1 MNRIDTRFQQNKNN
15 LLSIYFTAGFPNLN
29 DTLSIIKH
37 LDEASV
43 DMIEI
48 GFPFSD
54 PLADG
59 PVIQQSS
66 GQAIENGMTLT
77 VLFEQL
83 KDVRKHTQLPL
94 VLMGY
99 MNPVLQ
105 YGEKAFFAKCKE
117 IGIDGVIL
125 PDMPLDYFEHKLKS
139 LVEEN
144 NIANILLITPET
156 STERI
161 QQIDD
166 LSKGFVY
173 MVSSNSITGGNK
185 TMDLQTDYFNRI
197 KDMNLKNPTIIGF
210 GIKDKETYEN
220 ACKYS
225 NGAII
230 GTAFI
235 QHLKQ
240 HGTSKESIQTFIKNI
255 RK

>member
-1 MNRIDTRFQQNKNN
+1 MNRIDMNFQQNKNN

-37 LDEASV
+37 LDEAGV
-43 DMIEI
+43 DIVEI

-66 GQAIENGMTLT
+66 GQAIQNGMTLS

-83 KDVRKHTQLPL
+83 KEVRQHTQLPL
-94 VLMGY
+94 ILMGY
-99 MNPVLQ
+99 LNPILQ
-105 YGEKAFFAKCKE
+105 FGEKEFFTKCRE
-117 IGIDGVIL
+117 TGIDGVII
-125 PDMPLDYFEHKLKS
+125 PDMPLDYFEHKLKTM
-139 LVEEN
+139 VEEN

-161 QQIDD
+161 HQIDN

-197 KDMNLKNPTIIGF
+197 KGMNLKNPTIIGF

-240 HGTSKESIQTFIKNI
+240 YGIAKESIQTFIKNI

>member
-1 MNRIDTRFQQNKNN
+1 MNRIDMSFQQNKNN

-37 LDEASV
+37 LDEAGV

-66 GQAIENGMTLT
+66 GQAIQNGMTLS

-83 KDVRKHTQLPL
+83 KEVRQYTQLPL
-94 VLMGY
+94 ILMGY
-99 MNPVLQ
+99 LNPILQ
-105 YGEKAFFAKCKE
+105 FGEKEFFTKCRE
-117 IGIDGVIL
+117 TGIDGVIL
-125 PDMPLDYFEHKLKS
+125 PDMPLDYFEHKLKTM
-139 LVEEN
+139 VEEN

-161 QQIDD
+161 HQIDN

-185 TMDLQTDYFNRI
+185 TMDLQTDYFNGI
-197 KDMNLKNPTIIGF
+197 KGMNLKNPTIIGF

-225 NGAII
+225 DGAII

-240 HGTSKESIQTFIKNI
+240 YGIAKESIQTFIKNI

>member
-1 MNRIDTRFQQNKNN
+1 MNRIDTLFQQKKNN
-15 LLSIYFTAGFPNLN
+15 LLSIYFTAGFPNLY
-29 DTLSIIKH
+29 DTLSIVKH
-37 LDEASV
+37 LDEAGV

-48 GFPFSD
+48 GLPFSD

-66 GQAIENGMTLT
+66 GLAIVNGMTLSI
-77 VLFEQL
+77 LFEQL
-83 KDVRKHTQLPL
+83 KDVRKHTQIPL

-105 YGEKAFFAKCKE
+105 FGEKEFFKKCNE

-125 PDMPLDYFEHKLKS
+125 PDMPLDYFESKLQTI
-139 LVEEN
+139 VEEN
-144 NIANILLITPET
+144 DIANILLITPET
-156 STERI
+156 NSERI
-161 QQIDD
+161 NQIDN
-166 LSKGFVY
+166 LSRGFLY

-185 TMDLQTDYFNRI
+185 TMDTQTDYFYRI
-197 KDMNLKNPTIIGF
+197 KAMNLKNPTLIGF
-210 GIKDKETYEN
+210 GIKNKETYEN

-235 QHLKQ
+235 EHLKQ
-240 HGTSKESIQTFIKNI
+240 YGIAKESIQTFIKSI

>member
-1 MNRIDTRFQQNKNN
+1 MNRIDTCFQQKKNN
-15 LLSIYFTAGFPNLN
+15 LLSIYFTAGFPDLE

-37 LDEASV
+37 LAEAGV

-66 GQAIENGMTLT
+66 AQAIKNGMSLNN
-77 VLFEQL
+77 LFKQL
-83 KDVRKHTQLPL
+83 RDVRQHTQIPL
-94 VLMGY
+94 ILMGY

-105 YGEKAFFAKCKE
+105 YGEKNFFAKCKE

-125 PDMPLDYFEHKLKS
+125 PDLPLDYFQLELQT
-139 LVEEN
+139 LTEEN
-144 NIANILLITPET
+144 NIANIMLITPET
-156 STERI
+156 SPKRI
-161 QQIDD
+161 RHIDN

-185 TMDLQTDYFNRI
+185 TMDAQTDYFNRI
-197 KDMNLKNPTIIGF
+197 KNMNLKNPTIIGF
-210 GIKDKETYEN
+210 GIKNNETYDN

-235 QHLKQ
+235 QHLTQ
-240 HGTSKESIQTFIKNI
+240 QGTSKESIQTFIKNI